1 MKVLHKVSFK
11 EWKKMTLSEYKTKI
25 KLDDKIQA
33 EQAKYICFYQYKEN
47 GVTSFSMSDINHWF
61 IDFGYSQIN
70 VSRLKSNLIK
80 GKNKSFIFSKTNKE
94 SLEFI
99 PIQLEN
105 LSQELASL
113 WNDTERVVSN
123 SELLDES
130 KFCGKRGYLD
140 RLIKQINHTYKNN
153 CYDAC
158 AVLLRRVFEIVLVL
172 SFQKNGIESEIMKTD
187 GTHMM
192 LDGITKKA
200 IGNSVLRIPKR
211 IADNFD
217 AFREVGNSS
226 AHNITYIAG
235 KKDIDDISR
244 AYRVML
250 EELYNKAELL

>member
-1 MKVLHKVSFK
+1 MI
-11 EWKKMTLSEYKTKI
+11 LSEYKAKA
-25 KLDDKIQA
+25 KLDDKVQA

-47 GVTSFSMSDINHWF
+47 GVTSFSMSDISHWF

-80 GKNKSFIFSKTNKE
+80 GKNKSFTISKTNKD
-94 SLEFI
+94 LVEFI

-105 LSQELASL
+105 LIQELNVL
-113 WNDTERVVSN
+113 WNDTETVVSN
-123 SELLDES
+123 SELLDEG

-140 RLIKQINHTYKNN
+140 KLIKQINHTYKNN

-172 SFQKNGIESEIMKTD
+172 SFQKNGIENEITKSD

-192 LDGITKKA
+192 LEGITKKA
-200 IGNSVLRIPKR
+200 AGNIILKIPKR
-211 IADNFD
+211 ISDNFD
-217 AFREVGNSS
+217 SFRDVGNSS
-226 AHNITYIAG
+226 AHNITYIAIR
-235 KKDIDDISR
+235 KDIDNISR

-250 EELYNKAELL
+250 EELYNKAGLL

>member
-1 MKVLHKVSFK
+1 MIL
-11 EWKKMTLSEYKTKI
+11 LEYKTKVE
-25 KLDDKIQA
+25 LDDKVQA
-33 EQAKYICFYQYKEN
+33 EQAKYICYYQYKEN
-47 GVTSFSMSDINHWF
+47 GVASFSMSDISQWF
-61 IDFGYSQIN
+61 IDFGYNQIN
-70 VSRLKSNLIK
+70 VSRLKNNLIK
-80 GKNKSFIFSKTNKE
+80 GKNKSFVVSRTNKE

-113 WNDTERVVSN
+113 WNDTETVESN

-140 RLIKQINHTYKNN
+140 KLIKQINHTYKNN

-172 SFQKNGIESEIMKTD
+172 SFQKNGIESEITKPD
-187 GTHMM
+187 GTHML

-211 IADNFD
+211 IADHFD

-250 EELYNKAELL
+250 EELYNKAGLL

>member
-1 MKVLHKVSFK
+1 MI
-11 EWKKMTLSEYKTKI
+11 LSEYKAKA
-25 KLDDKIQA
+25 KLDDKVQA

-47 GVTSFSMSDINHWF
+47 GVTSFSMSDISHWF

-80 GKNKSFIFSKTNKE
+80 GKNKSFIVSKTNKE

-105 LSQELASL
+105 LDQELASF
-113 WNDTERVVSN
+113 WNDTETVVSN

-130 KFCGKRGYLD
+130 KFCGKRSYLD

-172 SFQKNGIESEIMKTD
+172 SFQRNGIESEITKPD

-192 LDGITKKA
+192 LEGITKKA
-200 IGNSVLRIPKR
+200 AGNIVLKIPKR
-211 IADNFD
+211 ISDNFD
-217 AFREVGNSS
+217 TFRDVGNSS
-226 AHNITYIAG
+226 AHNITYIAMR
-235 KKDIDDISR
+235 KDIDDISR

-250 EELYNKAELL
+250 EELYNKAGLL

>member
-1 MKVLHKVSFK
+1 
-11 EWKKMTLSEYKTKI
+11 
-25 KLDDKIQA
+25 
-33 EQAKYICFYQYKEN
+33 
-47 GVTSFSMSDINHWF
+47 MSDISQWF
-61 IDFGYSQIN
+61 IDFGYNQIN
-70 VSRLKSNLIK
+70 VSRLKNNLIK
-80 GKNKSFIFSKTNKE
+80 GKNKSFVVSRTNKE

-113 WNDTERVVSN
+113 WNDTETVESN

-140 RLIKQINHTYKNN
+140 KLIKQINHTYKNN

-172 SFQKNGIESEIMKTD
+172 SFRKNGIESEITKPD

-192 LDGITKKA
+192 LEGITKKA
-200 IGNSVLRIPKR
+200 IGNSVLGISKR
-211 IADNFD
+211 ITDAFD

-235 KKDIDDISR
+235 RKDIDDISR

-250 EELYNKAELL
+250 EELYNKAGLL

>member
-1 MKVLHKVSFK
+1 MN
-11 EWKKMTLSEYKTKI
+11 LSEYKTKV
-25 KLDDKIQA
+25 KLDDKNQA
-33 EQAKYICFYQYKEN
+33 EQAKYICYYQYKEN
-47 GVTSFSMSDINHWF
+47 GITPFSMSDISRWF

-70 VSRLKSNLIK
+70 VSRLKNNLIK
-80 GKNKSFIFSKTNKE
+80 GKNKSLIVSKTNKDL
-94 SLEFI
+94 LEFI

-105 LSQELASL
+105 LVQELAGL
-113 WNDTERVVSN
+113 WNDTETVVSD

-140 RLIKQINHTYKNN
+140 KLIKQINHTYKNN

-172 SFQKNGIESEIMKTD
+172 SFRKNGIECEITKPD
-187 GTHMM
+187 GAHMM
-192 LDGITKKA
+192 LEWITKKA
-200 IGNSVLRIPKR
+200 IGNSVLGISKR
-211 IADNFD
+211 ITDNFD

-235 KKDIDDISR
+235 RKDIDDISR

-250 EELYNKAELL
+250 EELYNKAGLL

>member
-1 MKVLHKVSFK
+1 
-11 EWKKMTLSEYKTKI
+11 MTLSEYKTKI

-172 SFQKNGIESEIMKTD
+172 SFQKNGIESEIMKPD

-211 IADNFD
+211 IADNFN